1 LLCESRKE
9 QILDYRNDTREKK
22 APSTLSITKTR
33 MSASLVPF
41 ERYDD
46 EFQSLVQQVQ
56 QSLQESDD
64 LDFTSSLLQ
73 QCDDLLKQMAIEARG
88 VDNASAKRD
97 LLAQV
102 RTCKSQLAA
111 LKSDYS
117 IQLEQAQKSNLFSGS
132 SSATKERLLENEE
145 LMQKQQES
153 LDRARNVMADTE
165 SVAMEITTELSRN
178 RETMESAHGRVKQV
192 SGLTNRARR
201 LLQNMNRRRVQQKL
215 ALYSISLIIVIV
227 VMILLWNLR

>member
-1 LLCESRKE
+1 MS
-9 QILDYRNDTREKK
+9 
-22 APSTLSITKTR
+22 SI
-33 MSASLVPF
+33 VPF

-46 EFQSLVQQVQ
+46 EFQSLTRQVQ

-64 LDFTSSLLQ
+64 VEFSYSLLQ
-73 QCDDLLKQMAIEARG
+73 QCDDLIKQMAIEARG
-88 VDNASAKRD
+88 VDDASAKRD
-97 LLAQV
+97 LLAKV

-111 LKSDYS
+111 LRTEYDVK
-117 IQLEQAQKSNLFSGS
+117 LEESQKSLLFSGSKDAS
-132 SSATKERLLENEE
+132 SSATKERLLQNEE
-145 LMQKQQES
+145 MMNKQQES

-165 SVAMEITTELSRN
+165 SVAMEITTELGRN
-178 RETMESAHGRVKQV
+178 RETMEGAHGRVKQV

-215 ALYSISLIIVIV
+215 ALYSISVIIVIV